1 MAKKIIR
8 HDDLFEPK
16 ITKGLI
22 KELDDLIKKGT
33 ETEDSLKDI
42 LKVLQDISSIKTA
55 EEFKDFTKESEKLNK
70 AQKELVDTEKK
81 LAKVQERIL
90 DDVKKQTEANKK
102 LSKTEADKLKLL
114 KKLKEA
120 NSTAI
125 DDNEIIKV
133 QIQEQNKINKQR
145 AKEALNLISAYEKES
160 KKLNDLR
167 KKYKDLAVQNKENTK
182 EGRELLKNIT
192 KLDKKLKDVDN
203 TVGQNQRSVGKYEKA
218 LSGLNN
224 TIGKL
229 GLIAVITKAFEF
241 LADTFGSS
249 REGALA
255 LQIALSEISVRA
267 RVFINNLI
275 EAGAGIKGFFIA
287 IYESFL
293 TLDANI
299 QKTAKKAQL
308 AILKILD
315 KNPLADYKEEITAV
329 KKEIEELDETINE
342 LSKSSISDSIDKI
355 TEAFDETGKTIDR
368 ATESQKEYLELQLRT
383 RIEIEQQEKALAGLA
398 EKRQILQDISDDDTI
413 GFVTRARAIEKAKVA
428 AIEFAKLEN
437 QLALTKEKLTIEAV
451 KQDLREANALTERQL
466 AQIQTGE
473 QLKEQLKSFDL
484 SKKVSDAND
493 EAFTAAFVERREKQ
507 VESES
512 FRRDAEEKFRKTARD
527 AFEQE
532 NDILTEFT
540 ELKIAA
546 NDKIIS
552 SDKATLAERQKAFAA
567 NQKLE
572 KELFENS
579 ISLIIEQG
587 KASIDLLKETTDL
600 RTDLTAKEKEEE
612 KALLDKRK
620 ALLTN
625 AAIQEIINEQ
635 DIIKQ
640 GVLIR
645 NLDLGEIEEKV
656 LKDTLKLKK
665 ELSDASKEA
674 AITEQEASLKTKELQ
689 EEILL
694 QERVLAGEKLDIE
707 DERTADEIS
716 NLETRIDLLKE
727 DSVERLEL
735 ERELNDLLIDAEKDK
750 NAKKDK
756 LREDQTAKEI
766 EDAERRKEIVNSII
780 DETLEA
786 IDRKNEAENASR
798 DAAIE
803 KQETALSVQEERAK
817 KGLTNTLAFEQEQLD
832 KANLERQREL
842 ERQAKQQEVI
852 ALVQAYLNQFQELSK
867 TEPDTAAFK
876 AFTNTLLAKSVAKGL
891 TGFIE
896 GTELVERDMNGSK
909 FSSGQDG
916 YIAKFDGKERILNP
930 AQNMALPK
938 GMTNAELVQ
947 AAQDYSK
954 GNTWGFM
961 PTFASNA
968 DSGATTKAII
978 ESNKQVIRAI
988 QDNAASMS
996 VDSEGLM
1003 HLVESRVSRGKKE
1016 LIHFIN
1022 KKYKMLPK

>member
-22 KELDDLIKKGT
+22 KELDDLIKKGA

-81 LAKVQERIL
+81 LVKVQERIL

-229 GLIAVITKAFEF
+229 GLIAVIAKAFEF

-707 DERTADEIS
+707 DERTADEIN

-832 KANLERQREL
+832 KANIERQREL
-842 ERQAKQQEVI
+842 ERQAKQQEII

>member
-224 TIGKL
+224 TIGRL
-229 GLIAVITKAFEF
+229 GLIAVIAKAFEF
-241 LADTFGSS
+241 LGDTFGSN

-275 EAGAGIKGFFIA
+275 EAGAGIKEFFIA

-299 QKTAKKAQL
+299 QKTAKKVQL
-308 AILKILD
+308 AFLKILD

-329 KKEIEELDETINE
+329 KKEIEELDGTINE
-342 LSKSSISDSIDKI
+342 LSKSSIGEAIDKV
-355 TEAFDETGKTIDR
+355 TGAFKNQGETIDR
-368 ATESQKEYLELQLRT
+368 ANVSQKEYLKLQLRT
-383 RIEIEQQEKALAGLA
+383 RIAIEQQEKALAGLA

-413 GFVTRARAIEKAKVA
+413 GFVTRAKAIEKAKVA

-484 SKKVSDAND
+484 AKKVSDAND

>member
-22 KELDDLIKKGT
+22 KELDDLIKKGA

-90 DDVKKQTEANKK
+90 KDIERQAKADKK
-102 LSKTEADKLKLL
+102 LSKVQSDKVKLTQ
-114 KKLKEA
+114 KLNDA

-125 DDNEIIKV
+125 DDNEVLKV
-133 QIQEQNKINKQR
+133 QLSEQNKANKELAR
-145 AKEALNLISAYEKES
+145 EKLGLITTYEIES
-160 KKLNDLR
+160 KRLIKLR
-167 KKYKDLAVQNKENTK
+167 KQYKDLRLEQGKETK
-182 EGRELLKNIT
+182 ETRKLRKEIREL
-192 KLDKKLKDVDN
+192 DEDLKDVDASAGQFQRN
-203 TVGQNQRSVGKYEKA
+203 VGNYPQVFGNATKSMLATAAAAVGLNLSFQGLAAASQGSVDGSENVRKVTAAVTGGLKQGANVVASSIVDLFNFGKAVAEGTKELTDIGDAFTETSEAAENFTDKVIESGEAGVEIAQSLIDLEKAARPLEIAVAALNKVIGEQTVIAGDGTRSFQEQQEAAIKAQDAQTKRARILIKLASEELRIANLQVAQAEITGGANVEILDAQTAAIVKLQEARNEAAIEEVETEKLLREIKRDRFEKELDFAIDAFDSTKTFLERQIALEDQTFEQRTSNLLKLKA
-218 LSGLNN
+218 LSDSAFQSQIELLEGQ
-224 TIGKL
+224 IGKGIDFERL
-229 GLIAVITKAFEF
+229 STLEDEKEIRKELIDANLTDEIVLQRILEFIRERKAVTADIADAERDVKKQLQEQLDLTDEQFNSIKQIRLQGRIDAEQDAEANRRLREQALIEQAKFETNIAEENSDERILIAEQLKND
-241 LADTFGSS
+241 LAAID
-249 REGALA
+249 RER
-255 LQIALSEISVRA
+255 QKDVE
-267 RVFINNLI
+267 
-275 EAGAGIKGFFIA
+275 EA
-287 IYESFL
+287 S
-293 TLDANI
+293 
-299 QKTAKKAQL
+299 
-308 AILKILD
+308 
-315 KNPLADYKEEITAV
+315 
-329 KKEIEELDETINE
+329 KKEI
-342 LSKSSISDSIDKI
+342 
-355 TEAFDETGKTIDR
+355 
-368 ATESQKEYLELQLRT
+368 
-383 RIEIEQQEKALAGLA
+383 A
-398 EKRQILQDISDDDTI
+398 ER
-413 GFVTRARAIEKAKVA
+413 
-428 AIEFAKLEN
+428 
-437 QLALTKEKLTIEAV
+437 
-451 KQDLREANALTERQL
+451 
-466 AQIQTGE
+466 
-473 QLKEQLKSFDL
+473 
-484 SKKVSDAND
+484 KKVVDS
-493 EAFTAAFVERREKQ
+493 
-507 VESES
+507 
-512 FRRDAEEKFRKTARD
+512 
-527 AFEQE
+527 
-532 NDILTEFT
+532 
-540 ELKIAA
+540 
-546 NDKIIS
+546 IIS
-552 SDKATLAERQKAFAA
+552 STLE
-567 NQKLE
+567 
-572 KELFENS
+572 
-579 ISLIIEQG
+579 G
-587 KASIDLLKETTDL
+587 
-600 RTDLTAKEKEEE
+600 
-612 KALLDKRK
+612 LDKR
-620 ALLTN
+620 
-625 AAIQEIINEQ
+625 
-635 DIIKQ
+635 
-640 GVLIR
+640 
-645 NLDLGEIEEKV
+645 
-656 LKDTLKLKK
+656 
-665 ELSDASKEA
+665 
-674 AITEQEASLKTKELQ
+674 
-689 EEILL
+689 
-694 QERVLAGEKLDIE
+694 
-707 DERTADEIS
+707 
-716 NLETRIDLLKE
+716 
-727 DSVERLEL
+727 
-735 ERELNDLLIDAEKDK
+735 
-750 NAKKDK
+750 
-756 LREDQTAKEI
+756 
-766 EDAERRKEIVNSII
+766 
-780 DETLEA
+780 
-786 IDRKNEAENASR
+786 NEAENASR

-954 GNTWGFM
+954 GNTWGFV